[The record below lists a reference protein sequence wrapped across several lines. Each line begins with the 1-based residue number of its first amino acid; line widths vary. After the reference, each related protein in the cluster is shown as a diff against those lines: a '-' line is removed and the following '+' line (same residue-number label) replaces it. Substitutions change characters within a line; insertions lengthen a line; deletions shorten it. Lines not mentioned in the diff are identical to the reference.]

1 MRARHR
7 VGSSLKE
14 LSFSPRYHMSELFEH
29 PEHMEPWE
37 ADGWA
42 LALSPAQLHHICV
55 EVYGAPWGSTAVGDI
70 QKPLEFGL
78 WRPMAVNRGFSDRSE
93 IHGVP
98 GSNPGP
104 ATLKRGVLQVKRPR
118 I

>member
-42 LALSPAQLHHICV
+42 LALSSPQLHHICV
-55 EVYGAPWGSTAVGDI
+55 EVYGAPWGSTAVGNLRI
-70 QKPLEFGL
+70 PLRYCP
-78 WRPMAVNRGFSDRSE
+78 WRSMAVNRRFRDRSE
-93 IHGVP
+93 NHGAP

-104 ATLKRGVLQVKRPR
+104 AT
-118 I
+118 